1 MADISKLEETG
12 KPIDEQCIRV
22 GAECSRPKCKDCVHY
37 DVCYELTYHEPN
49 GEIVGR
55 EVCNNFKDKSRFVE
69 LPCNVGDIVWVINKN
84 EIYKCRVYGISID
97 FKSAWFT
104 FLYNGYFPEFKEKK
118 IYYLSEFSKTVF
130 LTREE
135 AEKALKER
143 NKK

>member
-1 MADISKLEETG
+1 MADISKSEETG

-69 LPCNVGDIVWVINKN
+69 LPCEIGREVYWINNGKL
-84 EIYKCRVYGISID
+84 YKSKFSLADMCGAYG
-97 FKSAWFT
+97 
-104 FLYNGYFPEFKEKK
+104 
-118 IYYLSEFSKTVF
+118 KTVF

-135 AEKALKER
+135 VEKALKGR
-143 NKK
+143 KK